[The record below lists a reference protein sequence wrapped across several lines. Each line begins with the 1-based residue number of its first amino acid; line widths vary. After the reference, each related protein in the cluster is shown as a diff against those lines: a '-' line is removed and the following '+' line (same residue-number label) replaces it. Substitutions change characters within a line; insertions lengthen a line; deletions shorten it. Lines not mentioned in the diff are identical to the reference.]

1 MKFLTELTLWFE
13 SFAETDLAIYAL
25 AVGSFSESIIFPI
38 PVDVLLVPMS
48 LLNPPMAIWFGIV
61 SMIASV
67 LGGLIGYWFGV
78 RLGRPALRK
87 FVSSSRSDRVERLF
101 DKNGAWAVV
110 AAAVTPIPYKVFT
123 IIAGVLNLELKKFV
137 LASIIGI
144 VILGMDFYL
153 IIIAILVLVTIFFF
167 VYYRPASEIF
177 FKQITK
183 RKFFSKYVENISDF
197 YEIVHKSTNV
207 KVATI
212 CILLALTY
220 WFMVSA
226 AAYYTLIAFD
236 INILDYLKVLAIYA
250 TSTLLG
256 AISFIPAG
264 IGITEGSITGLFT
277 LNGIDVSTALI
288 LSVMIRVF
296 TLWYSVGVGF
306 ISLKFTGG
314 FSFKKNSF

>member
-1 MKFLTELTLWFE
+1 MKLDNRLILVLV
-13 SFAETDLAIYAL
+13 AVVVIYAIFL
-25 AVGSFSESIIFPI
+25 FISDFSIISEKISNFKINYLPLILFLVSASWTPLFIKWHFLLKNCEIHVPLKKSILVFLSGPAFEITPGQIGALVKSQILKTSSNIPRTKTVPI
-38 PVDVLLVPMS
+38 
-48 LLNPPMAIWFGIV
+48 IV
-61 SMIASV
+61 V
-67 LGGLIGYWFGV
+67 EKVYDLIG
-78 RLGRPALRK
+78 A
-87 FVSSSRSDRVERLF
+87 
-101 DKNGAWAVV
+101 
-110 AAAVTPIPYKVFT
+110 
-123 IIAGVLNLELKKFV
+123 V

-144 VILGMDFYL
+144 VILGMEPHL
-153 IIIAILVLVTIFFF
+153 IVIAILVLVTIFFF

-207 KVATI
+207 KVATT

-288 LSVMIRVF
+288 LSVMIRIL
-296 TLWYSVGVGF
+296 TLWYTVGVGF
-306 ISLKFTGG
+306 VALKFTGG
-314 FSFKKNSF
+314 FSFKQDS

>member
-1 MKFLTELTLWFE
+1 MKLDNRLILVLV
-13 SFAETDLAIYAL
+13 AVVGIYAIFL
-25 AVGSFSESIIFPI
+25 FISDFSIISEKISNFKINYLPLILFLVSASWTPLFIKWHFLLKNCEIHVPLKKSILVFLSGPAFEITPGQIGALVKSQILKTSSNIPRTKTVPI
-38 PVDVLLVPMS
+38 
-48 LLNPPMAIWFGIV
+48 IV
-61 SMIASV
+61 V
-67 LGGLIGYWFGV
+67 EKVYDLIG
-78 RLGRPALRK
+78 A
-87 FVSSSRSDRVERLF
+87 
-101 DKNGAWAVV
+101 
-110 AAAVTPIPYKVFT
+110 
-123 IIAGVLNLELKKFV
+123 V

-144 VILGMDFYL
+144 AILGMEPYL

-264 IGITEGSITGLFT
+264 IGITEGSIAGLFT

-288 LSVMIRVF
+288 LSVMIRVL
-296 TLWYSVGVGF
+296 TLWYTVGVGF
-306 ISLKFTGG
+306 VALKFTGG
-314 FSFKKNSF
+314 FSFKQDS

>member
-1 MKFLTELTLWFE
+1 MKLDNRLILVLV
-13 SFAETDLAIYAL
+13 AVVGIYAIFL
-25 AVGSFSESIIFPI
+25 FISDYNIISEKISNFKINYLPLILFLVSASWTPLFIKWHFLLKNCEIHVPLKKSILVFFSGVAFEITPGQIGALVKSQILKTSSNIPRTKTVPII
-38 PVDVLLVPMS
+38 VVEKVYD
-48 LLNPPMAIWFGIV
+48 
-61 SMIASV
+61 
-67 LGGLIGYWFGV
+67 LIG
-78 RLGRPALRK
+78 A
-87 FVSSSRSDRVERLF
+87 
-101 DKNGAWAVV
+101 
-110 AAAVTPIPYKVFT
+110 
-123 IIAGVLNLELKKFV
+123 V

-144 VILGMDFYL
+144 VILGMEPHL
-153 IIIAILVLVTIFFF
+153 IVIAILVLVTIFFF

-207 KVATI
+207 KVATT

-296 TLWYSVGVGF
+296 TLWYSVGIGF

-314 FSFKKNSF
+314 FSFRKNSF

>member
-1 MKFLTELTLWFE
+1 MKFDNRIILVLV
-13 SFAETDLAIYAL
+13 AVIGIYAIFL
-25 AVGSFSESIIFPI
+25 FISDFSIISEKISNFKINYLPLILFFVSASWTPLFIKWHFLLKNCEIHVPLKKSILVFLSGPAFEITPGQIGALVKSQILKTSSNIPRTKTVPI
-38 PVDVLLVPMS
+38 
-48 LLNPPMAIWFGIV
+48 IV
-61 SMIASV
+61 V
-67 LGGLIGYWFGV
+67 EKVYDLIG
-78 RLGRPALRK
+78 A
-87 FVSSSRSDRVERLF
+87 
-101 DKNGAWAVV
+101 
-110 AAAVTPIPYKVFT
+110 
-123 IIAGVLNLELKKFV
+123 V

-144 VILGMDFYL
+144 TILGMETYL

-288 LSVMIRVF
+288 LSVMIRVL
-296 TLWYSVGVGF
+296 TLWYTVGVGF
-306 ISLKFTGG
+306 VALKFTGG
-314 FSFKKNSF
+314 FSFKQDS